1 MSISQIVHSDHF
13 RRLAVVYVRQS
24 TPHQVLANQE
34 SLKLQYDLQ
43 HRARAA
49 GWDPSH
55 IRVIDSDLGR
65 TGRSAAG
72 RRGFQ
77 ELVTLVN
84 QEQVGIIFA
93 DDVTRLARNCTDWYQ
108 LLDLCGYRSCLVGDQ
123 DGIYD
128 PATANG
134 RLILGLKGLISE
146 LEIHTLHARLIAG
159 ILKKALRGE
168 LALSLPVGL
177 VRDELGRVVKRPD
190 QEVQGRL
197 ELVFTTF
204 LQVRAASRVVQSFNG
219 HDLLLPRRDR
229 FGDLVWRRPTVSA
242 ILSILKNPAYAGA
255 FVYGRTRSVPR
266 ADDPERF
273 VQKPLPMA
281 EWKVCLRDQY
291 PAYIGWDT
299 FEKIQ
304 GMIRDNH
311 SEYDRNK
318 SRGVPRPGK
327 ALLHGIVYCG
337 ECGHKMVVQYKK
349 GPRYLCNYLRQQ
361 SRVPVCQNLPADPID
376 AHVVQAFL
384 DALSPAELDLYG
396 QAVAAFSREREQVL
410 QAQRQQIERL
420 RYQAHLAERQYNQ
433 TDPDNRLVAAEL
445 ERRWEAALRD
455 LKGAEERFRH
465 EQEQPRVPEK
475 LSAEERQA
483 VLQAGKTIPELWSQ
497 DRLTP
502 QQEKAFLRSLI
513 DKVVVHRSAPDTL
526 HVRIVWRGGDT
537 TTTLLPVTVGA
548 LARLSS
554 AAALE
559 KEVLELAAQ
568 GQTDEEIAAALTRR
582 GYRSPKR
589 ATVLSS
595 TVRILRLRHRLLR
608 DRSQSH
614 PRQIPGYLTVSQI
627 AQSLGIKAHWI
638 YDRIHNGTIQIS
650 IDSQTGLYRFPDR
663 PKTMTQFQ
671 RLRAGEL
678 QKLRF

>member
-77 ELVTLVN
+77 ELVALVN

-93 DDVTRLARNCTDWYQ
+93 YDVTRLARNCTDWYQ

-146 LEIHTLHARLIAG
+146 LEIHTLHARLMAG
-159 ILKKALRGE
+159 VLKKALRGE
-168 LALSLPVGL
+168 LALSLPIGL

-197 ELVFTTF
+197 ALVFTTF
-204 LQVRAASRVVQSFNG
+204 LQVRAASRVVQFFNG
-219 HDLLLPRRDR
+219 RDLLLPRRDR
-229 FGDLVWRRPTVSA
+229 FGDLVWRRPTISA

-266 ADDPERF
+266 ADDPDEF

-281 EWKVCLRDQY
+281 EWKVCLRDKY

-337 ECGHKMVVQYKK
+337 ECGHKMVVQYKG

-361 SRVPVCQNLPADPID
+361 YRVPVCQNLPADPID

-396 QAVAAFSREREQVL
+396 QAVAALSREREQVQ

-455 LKGAEERFRH
+455 LKDAEERFRQ
-465 EQEQPRVPEK
+465 EQEQPRAPET
-475 LSAEERQA
+475 LGAEERQA
-483 VLQAGKTIPELWSQ
+483 FLQAGKTIPELWSQ

-502 QQEKAFLRSLI
+502 QQKKAFLRSLM

-537 TTTLLPVTVGA
+537 TTTLLPVTVGS

-554 AAALE
+554 AATME
-559 KEVLELAAQ
+559 KEILELAHQ

-582 GYRSPKR
+582 GYRSPKH
-589 ATVLSS
+589 ATVLPS
-595 TVRILRLRHRLLR
+595 TVRILRLRHRLFR

-614 PRQIPGYLTVSQI
+614 PRQIPGSLTVSQI

-638 YDRIHNGTIQIS
+638 YDRIHNGTINVTL
-650 IDSQTGLYRFPDR
+650 DPERGLYLFPDQ
-663 PKTMTQFQ
+663 PKTITLFKQ
-671 RLRAGEL
+671 LRAGKV

>member
-1 MSISQIVHSDHF
+1 MSISQTVHSDHF

-24 TPHQVLANQE
+24 TPHQVLANPE

-65 TGRSAAG
+65 TGRSAAR

-93 DDVTRLARNCTDWYQ
+93 YDVTRLARNCTDWYQ

-146 LEIHTLHARLIAG
+146 LEIHTLRARLTAG
-159 ILKKALRGE
+159 VLKKALRGE
-168 LALSLPVGL
+168 LALSLPIGL

-204 LQVRAASRVVQSFNG
+204 LQVRAASRVVQFFNG
-219 HDLLLPRRDR
+219 RDLLLPRRDR
-229 FGDLVWRRPTVSA
+229 FGDPVWRRPTISA

-266 ADDPERF
+266 ADDPEEC

-281 EWKVCLRDQY
+281 AWKVCLRDKY

-299 FEKIQ
+299 FERIQ

-337 ECGHKMVVQYKK
+337 ECGHKMVVQYKG

-361 SRVPVCQNLPADPID
+361 YRVPVCQNLPADPID

-396 QAVAAFSREREQVL
+396 QAVAARSREHEQVL

-455 LKGAEERFRH
+455 LQDAEERFRR
-465 EQEQPRVPEK
+465 EQEQPRAPER

-502 QQEKAFLRSLI
+502 QQKKAFLRSLI

-537 TTTLLPVTVGA
+537 TTTLLPVTVGS

-554 AAALE
+554 AAAME
-559 KEVLELAAQ
+559 KEILELAHQ
-568 GQTDEEIAAALTRR
+568 GQTDEEIAATLTRR

-589 ATVLSS
+589 AAVLPS

-638 YDRIHNGTIQIS
+638 YDRIHNGTIRVS
-650 IDSQTGLYRFPDR
+650 IDSKTGLYLFPDR
-663 PKTMTQFQ
+663 PKTMTLFQ
-671 RLRAGEL
+671 QLRAGEL

>member
-1 MSISQIVHSDHF
+1 MSISQTVHSDHF

-24 TPHQVLANQE
+24 TPHQVLANRE

-93 DDVTRLARNCTDWYQ
+93 YDVTRLARNCTDWYQ

-146 LEIHTLHARLIAG
+146 LEIHTLHARLTAG
-159 ILKKALRGE
+159 VLKKALRGE
-168 LALSLPVGL
+168 LALSLPIGL
-177 VRDELGRVVKRPD
+177 VRDELGRVAKHPD

-204 LQVRAASRVVQSFNG
+204 LQVRAASRVVQFFNCR
-219 HDLLLPRRDR
+219 DLLLPRRDR
-229 FGDLVWRRPTVSA
+229 FGDLVWRRPTISA
-242 ILSILKNPAYAGA
+242 ILSVLKNPAYAGA

-266 ADDPERF
+266 ADDPEEC

-281 EWKVCLRDQY
+281 EWKVCLRDKY

-299 FEKIQ
+299 FERIQ

-337 ECGHKMVVQYKK
+337 ECGHKIVVQYKG

-361 SRVPVCQNLPADPID
+361 YRVPVCQNLPADPID

-396 QAVAAFSREREQVL
+396 QAVAALSREREQVL

-455 LKGAEERFRH
+455 LKEAEERFQH
-465 EQEQPRVPEK
+465 EQEQPRGPEE

-483 VLQAGKTIPELWSQ
+483 FLQAGKTIPELWSQ
-497 DRLTP
+497 GRLTP
-502 QQEKAFLRSLI
+502 QQKKAFLRTLI

-554 AAALE
+554 AAAME
-559 KEVLELAAQ
+559 KEVLELAHQ
-568 GQTDEEIAAALTRR
+568 GRSDEEIAAARR
-582 GYRSPKR
+582 GAGIALPSTPPSCRAPSGSCTAPSPAPR
-589 ATVLSS
+589 PQSIPPAPDP
-595 TVRILRLRHRLLR
+595 RLP
-608 DRSQSH
+608 D
-614 PRQIPGYLTVSQI
+614 
-627 AQSLGIKAHWI
+627 
-638 YDRIHNGTIQIS
+638 
-650 IDSQTGLYRFPDR
+650 GLPDR
-663 PKTMTQFQ
+663 PEPENQGA
-671 RLRAGEL
+671 LDL
-678 QKLRF
+678 

>member
-1 MSISQIVHSDHF
+1 MSISQTVHSDHF

-24 TPHQVLANQE
+24 TPHQVLANPE

-65 TGRSAAG
+65 TGRSAAR

-93 DDVTRLARNCTDWYQ
+93 YDVTRLARNCTDWYQ

-146 LEIHTLHARLIAG
+146 LEIHTLRARLTAG
-159 ILKKALRGE
+159 VLKKALRGE
-168 LALSLPVGL
+168 LALSLPIGL

-190 QEVQGRL
+190 QEVQGRR

-204 LQVRAASRVVQSFNG
+204 LQVRAASRVVPFFNG
-219 HDLLLPRRDR
+219 RDVLLPRRDR
-229 FGDLVWRRPTVSA
+229 FGDPVWRRPTISA

-266 ADDPERF
+266 ADDPAEC

-281 EWKVCLRDQY
+281 EWKVCLRDKD
-291 PAYIGWDT
+291 PADIGWDT
-299 FEKIQ
+299 LERIQ
-304 GMIRDNH
+304 GMIRHNH
-311 SEYDRNK
+311 SEYDRNQ

-327 ALLHGIVYCG
+327 ALLHGIVSCG
-337 ECGHKMVVQYKK
+337 ECGHKMVVQYKG
-349 GPRYLCNYLRQQ
+349 GPRYLGNYLRQQ
-361 SRVPVCQNLPADPID
+361 YRVPVGQNLPADPID

-396 QAVAAFSREREQVL
+396 QAVAARSREREQVL

-420 RYQAHLAERQYNQ
+420 RYQAHLAERQYHQ

-455 LKGAEERFRH
+455 LQDAEERFRH
-465 EQEQPRVPEK
+465 EQEQSRAPER
-475 LSAEERQA
+475 LSAQDRQA

-502 QQEKAFLRSLI
+502 PQKKAFLRSLI

-537 TTTLLPVTVGA
+537 TTTLLPVTVGS

-554 AAALE
+554 AAAME
-559 KEVLELAAQ
+559 KEILERAHQ
-568 GQTDEEIAAALTRR
+568 GQTDEEIAATLTRR
-582 GYRSPKR
+582 GYRSPQR
-589 ATVLSS
+589 AAVLPS

-638 YDRIHNGTIQIS
+638 YDRIHNGTIQVS
-650 IDSQTGLYRFPDR
+650 IDSKTGLYLFPDR
-663 PKTMTQFQ
+663 PKTMTLFQ
-671 RLRAGEL
+671 QLRAGEL